1 MSLYFY
7 LRRYSLLVSTLIKR
21 GIGVFRSDLL
31 RWKLVSSIQLSST
44 KFGVLV
50 MKFFQRI
57 CWGSL
62 GLSLVVTSIGCFKPT
77 GSETTEPKVQ
87 TRKTIGKT
95 TQNVL
100 ELKAA
105 TEAGGIPASMAVSSS
120 AIGVAADAYRTSV
133 GTMAVLAVEQ
143 RMQMHQAQFGELPK
157 DYESFMVDIISPGKP
172 DGLQLPMLPYYQ
184 EYAYDPTNHKL
195 IVVEFP
201 NKKKP

>member
-1 MSLYFY
+1 MTLYFY

-50 MKFFQRI
+50 MEFFQRI

-62 GLSLVVTSIGCFKPT
+62 GLSLIVTSIGCLKPAD
-77 GSETTEPKVQ
+77 SKTTEPKVQ

>member
-1 MSLYFY
+1 MTLYFY

-57 CWGSL
+57 CLGSL

-105 TEAGGIPASMAVSSS
+105 TETGGVPASMAVTSS

-157 DYESFMVDIISPGKP
+157 DYESFMADIISPGKP

>member
-1 MSLYFY
+1 MSIPFQ
-7 LRRYSLLVSTLIKR
+7 SS
-21 GIGVFRSDLL
+21 GIETGLEHTTIF
-31 RWKLVSSIQLSST
+31 K

-57 CWGSL
+57 CLGSL
-62 GLSLVVTSIGCFKPT
+62 GLSLVVTSIGCLKPT
-77 GSETTEPKVQ
+77 DSGTTKPKVQ

-105 TEAGGIPASMAVSSS
+105 TEAGGVPASMAVSSS